1 MKILKLA
8 PCLKEIIWGGTNL
21 ITKYGIETDLKN
33 VAEAWVLSAHKGNE
47 STILNGEFKGLNLSE
62 AVDKMGKE
70 CLGTNGGAFTY
81 FPILIKLID
90 ARDKLSVQVHPDDEF
105 ALKNEGEYGK
115 TEMWYIVDCDP
126 GAELYFGFKE
136 KISKKEFE
144 TRIKENTLTEVLN
157 NVPVK
162 KGDVFFI
169 PSGTVHAIG
178 AGILIAEIQ
187 QNSNTTYRIYDYG
200 RLGADNKPREL
211 HIEKA
216 LKTAVLDKPLPQ
228 TTFTDGTLAEC
239 DYFKVKRFEVNERL
253 TLNVDEKSFS
263 SILALEGNICID
275 GVELSA
281 GQCVFIPA
289 NSGEIII
296 SGNGTFIESRV

>member
-8 PCLKEIIWGGTNL
+8 PCLKEIIWGGTKL
-21 ITKYGIETDLKN
+21 ITKYKMETDLKN

-47 STILNGEFKGLNLSE
+47 STVSNGEYTGFTLSE
-62 AVDKMGKE
+62 AIDRMGKE
-70 CLGTNGGAFTY
+70 CLGINGEKFTY

-90 ARDKLSVQVHPDDEF
+90 AKDRLSVQVHPDDEF

-115 TEMWYIVDCDP
+115 TEMWYIVDCDE

-144 TRIKENTLTEVLN
+144 ERIKNNTLTEVLN

-200 RLGADNKPREL
+200 RVGADNKPREL

-216 LKTAVLDKPLPQ
+216 LKTAVLDKPHPQ
-228 TTFTDGTLAEC
+228 KTYTGGTLAES
-239 DYFKVKRFEVNERL
+239 DYFKVKKFEVKERL
-253 TLNVDEKSFS
+253 KLSVDEKSFS
-263 SILALEGNICID
+263 SILVLEGKLSAD
-275 GVELSA
+275 GVEFSA
-281 GQCVFIPA
+281 GECGFIPA